1 MKNFDYI
8 TNYLP
13 GKKSAKIAIK
23 KPIDKDGTKG
33 INGDDFAKEMDFLAE
48 VGVEEVVIEINSI
61 GGSIKEGFSIFSAI
75 KDAPFN
81 TVTRVVGIAASMAGI
96 ISQAGDKRVIMDYGI
111 FHAHGPQV
119 PSGKKVDGD
128 LLSKM
133 LGSLKTMIGTKAN
146 LTEVQV
152 SEILGKETVLTAL
165 EAKEMGFFDE
175 IEISRGAKPELSIT
189 NNLEALYEMANIYIN
204 KNEKMDKLNEFLQ
217 LENATEADII
227 AKITEV
233 KEANETKVEELTN
246 ELSELKESKSSL
258 AEELTNEL
266 RELKESNEV
275 KVEELT
281 NEVNELKKQAA
292 ENVVNAAIKSGKIK
306 EDSRGSWIDQATND
320 LKKTEE
326 LLSSFSGVTK
336 AVNLKNEI
344 KPEGKKENGEDRK
357 EWDFQQWSQ
366 EDPKGLEQLKA
377 DYPEKFDSMLN
388 KYLED

>member
-1 MKNFDYI
+1 MENFTYI
-8 TNYLP
+8 TNYST
-13 GKKSAKIAIK
+13 GKKSAKLAIK
-23 KPIDKDGTKG
+23 KPIDKDGAKG

-48 VGVEEVVIEINSI
+48 VGVEEVIIEINSI

-75 KDAPFN
+75 KDAPFK

-119 PSGKKVDGD
+119 PNGKKVDGD

-133 LGSLKTMIGTKAN
+133 LGSLKTMIGVKAN
-146 LTEVQV
+146 LTEDQV

-175 IEISRGAKPELSIT
+175 IEESRGAKPELSIT

-204 KNEKMDKLNEFLQ
+204 KNEKMDKLNEFLEI
-217 LENATEADII
+217 ENATEADII
-227 AKITEV
+227 AKVTEI
-233 KEANETKVEELTN
+233 KEANKTKVEELTN
-246 ELSELKESKSSL
+246 ELNELKESKNSM

-306 EDSRGSWIDQATND
+306 EDSRESWINQATND

-326 LLSSFSGVTK
+326 LLSSFAGVTK

-344 KPEGKKENGEDRK
+344 KPEAKKDNGEERK
-357 EWDFQQWSQ
+357 SWDFQQWSQ

-388 KYLED
+388 EYLED

>member
-13 GKKSAKIAIK
+13 GKKTAKIAIK

-133 LGSLKTMIGTKAN
+133 LGSLKTMIGVKAN
-146 LTEVQV
+146 LTEAQV

-204 KNEKMDKLNEFLQ
+204 KHEKMDKLNEFLQ

-246 ELSELKESKSSL
+246 ELNELKESKSSL

-306 EDSRGSWIDQATND
+306 EDSRGSWIEQATND

>member
-13 GKKSAKIAIK
+13 GQKAAKLSIK
-23 KPIDKDGTKG
+23 RPIDKDGAKG

-75 KDAPFN
+75 KDAPFK

-133 LGSLKTMIGTKAN
+133 LGSLKTMIGAKAN
-146 LTEVQV
+146 LSEAQV

-175 IEISRGAKPELSIT
+175 IEITRGEKPELTLT
-189 NNLEALYEMANIYIN
+189 NDLEALYEMANIYIN
-204 KNEKMDKLNEFLQ
+204 
-217 LENATEADII
+217 
-227 AKITEV
+227 
-233 KEANETKVEELTN
+233 
-246 ELSELKESKSSL
+246 
-258 AEELTNEL
+258 
-266 RELKESNEV
+266 
-275 KVEELT
+275 
-281 NEVNELKKQAA
+281 
-292 ENVVNAAIKSGKIK
+292 
-306 EDSRGSWIDQATND
+306 IDD
-320 LKKTEE
+320 
-326 LLSSFSGVTK
+326 
-336 AVNLKNEI
+336 
-344 KPEGKKENGEDRK
+344 
-357 EWDFQQWSQ
+357 
-366 EDPKGLEQLKA
+366 GLC
-377 DYPEKFDSMLN
+377 S
-388 KYLED
+388 

>member
-75 KDAPFN
+75 KDAPFK